1 MSIDST
7 IDGTIGKEGAY
18 SNHPSDRGGPTKWGI
33 TERVAR
39 KHGYTGDMR
48 DLPRAEAVRIYRA
61 AYVIAP
67 GFDKVAE
74 ISPAV
79 AEELFDTGVNMGPD
93 VPARWF
99 QEWLNVFNQRG
110 RDYADINE
118 DADIGPGTLK
128 AFRAFR
134 AKRGPAEADRIMLL
148 ALNSDQGARY
158 KQLARSRPANEDF
171 VYGWMANRVGLV

>member
-7 IDGTIGKEGAY
+7 IDATIGKEGAY

-67 GFDKVAE
+67 CFDKVAE

-99 QEWLNVFNQRG
+99 QEWLNAFNRQG
-110 RDYADINE
+110 LDYADIRE
-118 DADIGPGTLK
+118 DADIGPGTLN
-128 AFRAFR
+128 AFRALR
-134 AKRGPAEADRIMLL
+134 AKRGAAAADLVMLK

-158 KQLARSRPANEDF
+158 KVLARSRPANEDF
-171 VYGWMANRVGLV
+171 AFGWMANRVGLA